1 MEIFYKFGRFWAALC
16 PVALLVLAF
25 KYAHQLNS
33 ILMQIDGMSFKK
45 TLTIMFVA
53 FLAAWS
59 LLYVGSVLFIRV
71 MRWIWKGT
79 TLTQTEKS
87 SIHIDKEIEN
97 PAKNNIEYHNVKE
110 QENLFRLDLQDEPAE
125 TVKEEGQQENKV
137 L

>member
-1 MEIFYKFGRFWAALC
+1 MRMIYKLGRLWTVLL
-16 PVALLVLAF
+16 PTALLAASF
-25 KYAHQLNS
+25 KYVHQLNLIINS
-33 ILMQIDGMSFKK
+33 IESMSFKK

-110 QENLFRLDLQDEPAE
+110 QENLFRLDLQDEPIGSLN
-125 TVKEEGQQENKV
+125 EEENRS